1 MDFTRGNTLH
11 FYNPINPVL
20 KGDIK
25 MNDSPTMEYPPTIKW
40 VPGIKEIT
48 HGEDAKGRP
57 QLLLPDNQYI
67 TIHFPWGDFQ
77 ELNNQWGVSYKFNV
91 NIDSQRYT
99 LFADKKLYEAI
110 SDYGIRENQTIQIKR
125 TMTDF
130 EKNGE
135 ARKYKT
141 YDLIPPEGEQ
151 KPTSEATPI
160 QEDSADNFIK
170 SEEGSDDLLGGDL

>member
-1 MDFTRGNTLH
+1 MDFTRGSTLC

-20 KGDIK
+20 KGDST
-25 MNDSPTMEYPPTIKW
+25 MNESPTMEYPPTIKW
-40 VPGIKEIT
+40 VPGIKDIT

-110 SDYGIRENQTIQIKR
+110 FNYGIRENQTIQIKR

-151 KPTSEATPI
+151 KPTGEATSI
-160 QEDSADNFIK
+160 QEDSVDNFIK
-170 SEEGSDDLLGGDL
+170 SEEGLDDAVGGDL